1 MSGETRRKAGST
13 ETYLTNR
20 WQAKVRGSFSQKS
33 WPGIVILSRPPYGVG
48 VGGPRSNGPAPQLF
62 NAMSKKKTK
71 SRRQAKSAHVDRQT
85 GETNAGDA
93 TTVAW
98 TISVTMVLMC
108 NIAAVAAHF
117 YMEMY
122 RETRGL
128 VMLKELMLI
137 AGAIVGFLSLVLLPI
152 MLRIRRV
159 PPPTGVVV
167 FAVCAAA
174 APILA
179 LLVHSTR

>member
-1 MSGETRRKAGST
+1 
-13 ETYLTNR
+13 
-20 WQAKVRGSFSQKS
+20 
-33 WPGIVILSRPPYGVG
+33 
-48 VGGPRSNGPAPQLF
+48 
-62 NAMSKKKTK
+62 MSKRKTK
-71 SRRQAKSAHVDRQT
+71 SRRNAKTAHADRPT

-137 AGAIVGFLSLVLLPI
+137 AGALVGFLSLVLLPI
-152 MLRIRRV
+152 MLRVRRV

>member
-1 MSGETRRKAGST
+1 MSKRKIKTRRH
-13 ETYLTNR
+13 
-20 WQAKVRGSFSQKS
+20 AKTAQ
-33 WPGIVILSRPPYGVG
+33 
-48 VGGPRSNGPAPQLF
+48 PA
-62 NAMSKKKTK
+62 
-71 SRRQAKSAHVDRQT
+71 RHHT
-85 GETNAGDA
+85 GETSVGDA

-108 NIAAVAAHF
+108 DVGAVAAHF
-117 YMEMY
+117 YMEAY
-122 RETRGL
+122 RESRGL
-128 VMLKELMLI
+128 VMLKELLLI
-137 AGAIVGFLSLVLLPI
+137 AGALIGFLSLVLLPI

-159 PPPTGVVV
+159 PPPTGVMV

>member
-1 MSGETRRKAGST
+1 
-13 ETYLTNR
+13 
-20 WQAKVRGSFSQKS
+20 
-33 WPGIVILSRPPYGVG
+33 
-48 VGGPRSNGPAPQLF
+48 
-62 NAMSKKKTK
+62 MSKRKTK
-71 SRRQAKSAHVDRQT
+71 SRRQAKTAHAERPT

-98 TISVTMVLMC
+98 TISVTMTLMC
-108 NIAAVAAHF
+108 NVAAVAAHF

-137 AGAIVGFLSLVLLPI
+137 AGALIGFLSLVLLPI
-152 MLRIRRV
+152 MLRARRT
-159 PPPTGVVV
+159 PPPTGVMAFGV
-167 FAVCAAA
+167 FVAA

-179 LLVHSTR
+179 LLVRATH

>member
-1 MSGETRRKAGST
+1 
-13 ETYLTNR
+13 
-20 WQAKVRGSFSQKS
+20 
-33 WPGIVILSRPPYGVG
+33 
-48 VGGPRSNGPAPQLF
+48 
-62 NAMSKKKTK
+62 MSKRKTK
-71 SRRQAKSAHVDRQT
+71 PRRHTKTAHADRPA
-85 GETNAGDA
+85 GETNASDA

-137 AGAIVGFLSLVLLPI
+137 AGAVIGFLSLVLLPI
-152 MLRIRRV
+152 MLRVRRV

-179 LLVHSTR
+179 LLVRATR